1 MNLLDENIT
10 IVQRIRLQNWQ
21 ISFRH
26 IGTDEARKGIQD
38 DEIASLLRHRR
49 NVTFFTQDNDFYSSV
64 LVSMSFAPLLL
75 H

>member
-49 NVTFFTQDNDFYSSV
+49 NVTCIIENITASLAHASNRR
-64 LVSMSFAPLLL
+64 
-75 H
+75 